1 MKNMFRIITLIL
13 VFALTACK
21 HQAKEEEVNLQNLSD
36 IETVNSDK
44 ITKNVFTDTYG
55 DKLEVTLN
63 ETKNTVI
70 VHLNGKTYEMKKSDE
85 LPEYTATN
93 PDYQYSD
100 IRGEVTLLRKGYNM
114 VLFHHKKDK
123 PSSNTKMASY

>member
-1 MKNMFRIITLIL
+1 MFRIITLIL